1 MKIALPGWIAPFMAV
16 YAPALM
22 LQPGGTRA
30 AAYGLAAAA
39 AYVIFKAVL
48 AVTLW
53 GVTATGYFLT
63 HVGWP
68 ERIIAFLSAAL
79 LVTEYPW
86 TDPIGFAACGSFLAY
101 QFWKARRARRV
112 LAAKPAE

>member
-1 MKIALPGWIAPFMAV
+1 MAV

-22 LQPGGTRA
+22 LQPVGPRVAEYGFA
-30 AAYGLAAAA
+30 LFAAYMI
-39 AYVIFKAVL
+39 VKAVL

-79 LVTEYPW
+79 LVVDYPW
-86 TDPIGFAACGSFLAY
+86 TDPAGFICCGAFLAY
-101 QFWKARRARRV
+101 QFWRARNARTAT
-112 LAAKPAE
+112 AAAE

>member
-1 MKIALPGWIAPFMAV
+1 
-16 YAPALM
+16 M
-22 LQPGGTRA
+22 LQPVGPRVA
-30 AAYGLAAAA
+30 EYGFVLFAS
-39 AYVIFKAVL
+39 YVIFKAVV

-79 LVTEYPW
+79 LVIDYPW
-86 TDPIGFAACGSFLAY
+86 TDPAGFVCCGSFLAY
-101 QFWKARRARRV
+101 QFYKRRRAV
-112 LAAKPAE
+112 GAAAARAG